1 MVIYDSAGKYM
12 ESCKDARAKITA
24 CDAIIDALLNT
35 AMEAA
40 LTGNVTEYD
49 LDTGQ
54 TKVKCLYRSP
64 QEVMN
69 AIKTMQSIKEH
80 YINNINGRSMHLVDG
95 KNFRQYPYGTG
106 LV

>member
-1 MVIYDSAGKYM
+1 MVVYDSAKRYI
-12 ESCKDARAKITA
+12 ESCADARAKIIA
-24 CDAIIDALLNT
+24 IDKIIDALLST

-40 LTGNVTEYD
+40 LTGNITEYD

-69 AIKTMQSIKEH
+69 AITTMEAIKQH
-80 YINNINGRSMHLVDG
+80 YVNNINGRSMHLVDG

>member
-1 MVIYDSAGKYM
+1 MSYYDSAKIYI
-12 ESCKDARAKITA
+12 ESKKDARSKIIA
-24 CDAIIDALLNT
+24 IDAIIDALLST

-40 LTGNVTEYD
+40 TTGNVMEYD

-54 TKVKCLYRSP
+54 TKVKCMYRSP

-69 AIKTMQSIKEH
+69 AITTMQAIKEH

-95 KNFRQYPYGTG
+95 KNFRPPYYGAG
-106 LV
+106 RI